1 MYNNKLTKFVC
12 CSCNKE
18 FNTNSHLKQHMS
30 KKNPCFNEL
39 KTDFDTINNNNVT
52 QDVSLQNI
60 INSYNTISITLKKN
74 IVTINELKN
83 NNIRLK
89 EENKY
94 LKLKI
99 SAIQQIIHT
108 NSDIVSNVSNAVIPQ
123 KCDDNDILQYV

>member
-1 MYNNKLTKFVC
+1 
-12 CSCNKE
+12 
-18 FNTNSHLKQHMS
+18 MS